1 MVKRTAFPTF
11 DGKQEKWSEFT
22 CILKELIKTSGQ
34 GPVLEMATL
43 SAKIP
48 EEAHRL
54 ITRITNPA
62 EK

>member
-1 MVKRTAFPTF
+1 M
-11 DGKQEKWSEFT
+11 
-22 CILKELIKTSGQ
+22 KELIKTSGQ